1 MASPTR
7 LCSFVLACVF
17 LSTIASAQKR
27 PFTFD
32 EMMKVKR
39 VADPQLSP
47 DGKWVAFT
55 LTTYDVANNSRN
67 SDIWLV
73 SSEGGEPRQMTRSPK
88 ADERARWAPDSKRF
102 AFVSTRSGTSQIW
115 ILGTDAGEAA
125 PVDTKGLE
133 ASGVVWSPDGK
144 TLAFVSDVYP
154 DCPDLA
160 CNQKKEKEREAS
172 PVKARLLDKL
182 MFRHWN
188 AWKDGKR
195 SHVFVVPAEGGTPKD
210 LTPGDADAPPFSLG
224 GPDDYAF
231 SPDGKELCFV
241 RNDDRNEAISTNNDL
256 FVVPVDGKRAAR
268 KLTSNPAADSSP
280 IYSPDGKYIAFRA
293 QARAGFES
301 DRWRLM
307 IYDRTSST
315 IKSLT
320 ESFDRHVESFLW
332 TPDSKAL
339 LLIAGDEARQA
350 RLQSGSELAVRCG
363 RFWIRIPS
371 TTFSYHLTVRN
382 WFFHTRACRLRLRSS
397 PRQADGSQL
406 KPL

>member
-17 LSTIASAQKR
+17 LSTTASAQKR

-47 DGKWVAFT
+47 DGKWVSFT
-55 LTTYDVANNSRN
+55 VTTYDVANNSRN

-133 ASGVVWSPDGK
+133 ASGVMWSPDGK

-241 RNDDRNEAISTNNDL
+241 RNEDRNEATSTNNDL
-256 FVVPVDGKRAAR
+256 FVVPVDG
-268 KLTSNPAADSSP
+268 
-280 IYSPDGKYIAFRA
+280 
-293 QARAGFES
+293 
-301 DRWRLM
+301 
-307 IYDRTSST
+307 
-315 IKSLT
+315 
-320 ESFDRHVESFLW
+320 
-332 TPDSKAL
+332 SKAAQKTNHEPGSRQFSDSIRPTANSSL
-339 LLIAGDEARQA
+339 SVRRPGLVLNRIAGD
-350 RLQSGSELAVRCG
+350 
-363 RFWIRIPS
+363 
-371 TTFSYHLTVRN
+371 
-382 WFFHTRACRLRLRSS
+382 
-397 PRQADGSQL
+397 
-406 KPL
+406 